1 MKSFAGFFFILCVP
15 LSMWLFL
22 RVSSWTGS
30 EVLGLVA
37 AVLLYIGCALI
48 IAAVFNRKNAP
59 KANDNLS
66 AKSEEKSAAAEANV
80 TKVNAAEV
88 NTATAKSEE
97 TSGAT
102 NPNAAKK

>member
-1 MKSFAGFFFILCVP
+1 MKSFAGIFFILCVP

-48 IAAVFNRKNAP
+48 IAAVFNRRNAP
-59 KANDNLS
+59 MTNNNLS
-66 AKSEEKSAAAEANV
+66 VKPKDASGAAEANV
-80 TKVNAAEV
+80 PKAHAAEV
-88 NTATAKSEE
+88 NTTTAKPEA
-97 TSGAT
+97 SGTADS
-102 NPNAAKK
+102 NVAKK

>member
-1 MKSFAGFFFILCVP
+1 MKSFAGIFFILCVP

-59 KANDNLS
+59 KTNDNLS
-66 AKSEEKSAAAEANV
+66 V
-80 TKVNAAEV
+80 
-88 NTATAKSEE
+88 KSEE
-97 TSGAT
+97 TSDVADS
-102 NPNAAKK
+102 NAAKK

>member
-1 MKSFAGFFFILCVP
+1 MKSFAGIFFILCVP

-59 KANDNLS
+59 KTNDNLS
-66 AKSEEKSAAAEANV
+66 VKSEDTS
-80 TKVNAAEV
+80 NAMD
-88 NTATAKSEE
+88 S
-97 TSGAT
+97 
-102 NPNAAKK
+102 NAAKK

>member
-1 MKSFAGFFFILCVP
+1 MKSFAGIFFILCVP

-66 AKSEEKSAAAEANV
+66 VKPDASGAAEVNA
-80 TKVNAAEV
+80 TKVNAADAYAV
-88 NTATAKSEE
+88 TAKSEE
-97 TSGAT
+97 ASGAK

>member
-1 MKSFAGFFFILCVP
+1 MKSFAGIFFILCVP

-59 KANDNLS
+59 KTNDNLS
-66 AKSEEKSAAAEANV
+66 VKPKATSEVSG
-80 TKVNAAEV
+80 TAEV
-88 NTATAKSEE
+88 DTATAKSEDA
-97 TSGAT
+97 SGAADS
-102 NPNAAKK
+102 NAAKK

>member
-1 MKSFAGFFFILCVP
+1 MKSFAGIFFILCVP

-59 KANDNLS
+59 KTNDNLS
-66 AKSEEKSAAAEANV
+66 VKPKATSEVSG
-80 TKVNAAEV
+80 TAEV
-88 NTATAKSEE
+88 DTATAKPEA
-97 TSGAT
+97 SGAT

>member
-1 MKSFAGFFFILCVP
+1 MKSFAGIFFILCVP

-59 KANDNLS
+59 KTNDNLS
-66 AKSEEKSAAAEANV
+66 VKPDASGAAEVNA

-88 NTATAKSEE
+88 DAVTAKPED
-97 TSGAT
+97 TSNAMD
-102 NPNAAKK
+102 PNAAKK

>member
-1 MKSFAGFFFILCVP
+1 MKSFAGIFFILCVP

-59 KANDNLS
+59 KTNDNLS
-66 AKSEEKSAAAEANV
+66 VKSEETSGAAEVNA

-88 NTATAKSEE
+88 DTATAKPEA
-97 TSGAT
+97 SGAT